1 MEQREKKVASHARG
15 GGRRFSRAPL
25 KLVSMDTHHLPSL
38 ALVKFEVIK
47 SDRVEVFYCV
57 MSVASTQIV
66 ASRIK
71 YLAYAPNF
79 LSELNV
85 GFVLRQ

>member
-1 MEQREKKVASHARG
+1 M
-15 GGRRFSRAPL
+15 
-25 KLVSMDTHHLPSL
+25 
-38 ALVKFEVIK
+38 ALVKFEVPK

-66 ASRIK
+66 AFRIK